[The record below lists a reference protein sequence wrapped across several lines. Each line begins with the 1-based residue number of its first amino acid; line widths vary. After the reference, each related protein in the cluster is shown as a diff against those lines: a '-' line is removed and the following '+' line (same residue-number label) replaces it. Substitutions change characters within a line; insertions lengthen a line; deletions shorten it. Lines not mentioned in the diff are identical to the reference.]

1 MMKTIFQTT
10 SKIWKKSY
18 VYTYSGLSILFTLFF
33 NIAHA
38 SEPKPWQMDLQEPAG
53 IIATKATDL
62 HNFLLVVI
70 TLISIFVLGLLV
82 YVCIKFREKPN
93 VKPSKTSH
101 HTLIEIIWTVVPVI
115 ILVVIAVPS
124 FKLLYL
130 TEADKPV
137 DMVVKVSGAQWY
149 WNYEYPD
156 EEISFDSYIIA
167 EEDLKDNQKR
177 LLDVDNPLV
186 VPEGTKI
193 KFLVTGNDVMHSFF
207 VPSLAL
213 QVYSIAGRVNE
224 IWTEIPVGK
233 KKYYGQCNQIC
244 GINHAYMPIVIQ
256 ALPNN
261 EYKEWLK
268 EAKVK
273 FAKNTL
279 EKNNKFALLEKKEV
293 KEIK

>member
-1 MMKTIFQTT
+1 MKMNFQA
-10 SKIWKKSY
+10 SIVSWKEKIKISLIGIIY
-18 VYTYSGLSILFTLFF
+18 FVFSIANT
-33 NIAHA
+33 AYA

-53 IIATKATDL
+53 IIASKATDL
-62 HNFLLVVI
+62 HNFLLVII
-70 TLISIFVLGLLV
+70 TLISVFVLGLLV
-82 YVCIKFREKPN
+82 YVCIKFKEKPN

-101 HTLIEIIWTVVPVI
+101 NTLIEVIWTVVPVL
-115 ILVVIAVPS
+115 ILVVIAIPS

-156 EEISFDSYIIA
+156 EEISFDSYMIA
-167 EEDLKDNQKR
+167 ENELKENQKR

-186 VPEGTKI
+186 VPEGTRI
-193 KFLVTGNDVMHSFF
+193 KFLITGNDVMHSFF

-224 IWTEIPVGK
+224 IWTEVPMGK

-244 GINHAYMPIVIQ
+244 GVNHAYMPIVIE
-256 ALPNN
+256 ALPQN

-273 FAKNTL
+273 FANVKQTNF
-279 EKNNKFALLEKKEV
+279 NKFALLDK
-293 KEIK
+293 KEIKEIK

>member
-1 MMKTIFQTT
+1 MKMNFQALIV
-10 SKIWKKSY
+10 SWKEKIKISLIGIIY
-18 VYTYSGLSILFTLFF
+18 FVFSLANTAY
-33 NIAHA
+33 A

-53 IIATKATDL
+53 IIASKATDL
-62 HNFLLVVI
+62 HNFLLVII
-70 TLISIFVLGLLV
+70 TLISVFVLGLLV
-82 YVCIKFREKPN
+82 YVCIKFKEKPN

-101 HTLIEIIWTVVPVI
+101 NTLIEVIWTVVPVL
-115 ILVVIAVPS
+115 ILVVIAIPS

-149 WNYEYPD
+149 WNYQYPD
-156 EEISFDSYIIA
+156 EEISFDSYMIA
-167 EEDLKDNQKR
+167 ENELKENQKR

-186 VPEGTKI
+186 VPEGTRI
-193 KFLVTGNDVMHSFF
+193 KFLITGNDVMHSFF

-224 IWTEIPVGK
+224 IWTEVPMGK

-244 GINHAYMPIVIQ
+244 GVNHAYMPIVIQ
-256 ALPNN
+256 ALPQN

-273 FAKNTL
+273 FANVKQTNF
-279 EKNNKFALLEKKEV
+279 NKFALLDK
-293 KEIK
+293 KEIKEIK

>member
-1 MMKTIFQTT
+1 
-10 SKIWKKSY
+10 
-18 VYTYSGLSILFTLFF
+18 
-33 NIAHA
+33 
-38 SEPKPWQMDLQEPAG
+38 MDLQEPAG

-62 HNFLLVVI
+62 HNFLLIVI
-70 TLISIFVLGLLV
+70 TLISVFVLGLLV

-101 HTLIEIIWTVVPVI
+101 HTLIEIIWTVVPVL

-156 EEISFDSYIIA
+156 EEVTFDSYIIA

-177 LLDVDNPLV
+177 MLDVDNPLV
-186 VPEGTKI
+186 VPEGTRI

-224 IWTEIPVGK
+224 IWTEIPMGK

-244 GINHAYMPIVIQ
+244 GVNHAYMPIVIQ

-261 EYKEWLK
+261 EYKEWLRD
-268 EAKVK
+268 AKIK

-279 EKNNKFALLEKKEV
+279 KEINKYASLEKKEV

>member
-1 MMKTIFQTT
+1 MKINFQTIFT
-10 SKIWKKSY
+10 SWKKKLDVIIYGFLLIFSY
-18 VYTYSGLSILFTLFF
+18 VNPAIS
-33 NIAHA
+33 

-70 TLISIFVLGLLV
+70 TLISVFVLGLLV

-93 VKPSKTSH
+93 VQPSKTSH
-101 HTLIEIIWTVVPVI
+101 NTIIEIIWTVVPVL
-115 ILVVIAVPS
+115 ILVVIAIPS

-156 EEISFDSYIIA
+156 EEISFDSYIVA
-167 EEDLKDNQKR
+167 EEDLKDDQKR
-177 LLDVDNPLV
+177 MLDVDNPLV
-186 VPEGTKI
+186 VPEGTRI
-193 KFLVTGNDVMHSFF
+193 KFLITGNDVMHSFF

-213 QVYSIAGRVNE
+213 QVYSIAGRINE
-224 IWTEIPVGK
+224 IWTEVPLGK

-244 GINHAYMPIVIQ
+244 GVNHAYMPIVIQ
-256 ALPNN
+256 ALPKD
-261 EYKEWLK
+261 EYEVWLK

-273 FAKNTL
+273 FASITK
-279 EKNNKFALLEKKEV
+279 KGINKIALLDKKEV
-293 KEIK
+293 KELK

>member
-1 MMKTIFQTT
+1 MITNFQA
-10 SKIWKKSY
+10 SNINWKEKIKIALIGIS
-18 VYTYSGLSILFTLFF
+18 SFIFF
-33 NIAHA
+33 NLNSAYA

-70 TLISIFVLGLLV
+70 TVISVFVLGLLV

-101 HTLIEIIWTVVPVI
+101 NTLIEVIWTVVPVL
-115 ILVVIAVPS
+115 ILVVIAIPS

-167 EEDLKDNQKR
+167 EADLKENQKR
-177 LLDVDNPLV
+177 MLDVDNPLV
-186 VPEGTKI
+186 VPEGTRI
-193 KFLVTGNDVMHSFF
+193 KFLITGNDVMHSFF

-224 IWTEIPVGK
+224 IWTEVPMGK

-244 GINHAYMPIVIQ
+244 GVNHAYMPIVIQ
-256 ALPNN
+256 ALPKD
-261 EYKEWLK
+261 EYKQWLK

-273 FAKNTL
+273 FANAEET
-279 EKNNKFALLEKKEV
+279 NFNKIALLEKKEI

>member
-1 MMKTIFQTT
+1 MTVNFQASIISWKNKITIFLIGVI
-10 SKIWKKSY
+10 SL
-18 VYTYSGLSILFTLFF
+18 VFSINNL
-33 NIAHA
+33 AHA

-53 IIATKATDL
+53 IIASKATDL
-62 HNFLLVVI
+62 HNFLLVII
-70 TLISIFVLGLLV
+70 TLISVFVLGLLI

-101 HTLIEIIWTVVPVI
+101 NTLIEVIWTVVPVL
-115 ILVVIAVPS
+115 ILVVIAIPS

-156 EEISFDSYIIA
+156 EEISFDSYMIA
-167 EEDLKDNQKR
+167 ENDLKENQKR

-186 VPEGTKI
+186 VPEGTRI
-193 KFLVTGNDVMHSFF
+193 KFLITGNDVMHSFF

-224 IWTEIPVGK
+224 IWTEVPMGK

-244 GINHAYMPIVIQ
+244 GVNHAYMPIVIQ
-256 ALPNN
+256 ALPKD

-273 FAKNTL
+273 FANVQQT
-279 EKNNKFALLEKKEV
+279 NFNKIALLDK
-293 KEIK
+293 KEIKEIK

>member
-1 MMKTIFQTT
+1 MAINFQTVFT
-10 SKIWKKSY
+10 SWKKKLDVIIYGFLLIFSY
-18 VYTYSGLSILFTLFF
+18 VNPAIS
-33 NIAHA
+33 

-70 TLISIFVLGLLV
+70 TLISVFVLGLLV

-93 VKPSKTSH
+93 VQPSKTSH
-101 HTLIEIIWTVVPVI
+101 NTLIEIIWTVVPVL
-115 ILVVIAVPS
+115 ILVVIAIPS

-156 EEISFDSYIIA
+156 EEISFDSYIVA
-167 EEDLKDNQKR
+167 EEDLKDDQKR
-177 LLDVDNPLV
+177 MLDVDNPLV
-186 VPEGTKI
+186 VPEGTRI
-193 KFLVTGNDVMHSFF
+193 KFLITGNDVMHSFF

-213 QVYSIAGRVNE
+213 QVYSIAGRINE
-224 IWTEIPVGK
+224 IWTEVPLGK

-244 GINHAYMPIVIQ
+244 GVNHAYMPIVIQ
-256 ALPNN
+256 ALPKD
-261 EYKEWLK
+261 EYEVWLK

-273 FAKNTL
+273 FASIT
-279 EKNNKFALLEKKEV
+279 NKGINKIALLDKKEV
-293 KEIK
+293 KELK

>member
-1 MMKTIFQTT
+1 MKINFQTVFT
-10 SKIWKKSY
+10 SWKKKIDVIIYGFLLIFSY
-18 VYTYSGLSILFTLFF
+18 VNPAIS
-33 NIAHA
+33 

-70 TLISIFVLGLLV
+70 TLISVFVLGLLV

-93 VKPSKTSH
+93 VQPSKTSH
-101 HTLIEIIWTVVPVI
+101 NTLIEIIWTVVPVL
-115 ILVVIAVPS
+115 ILVVIAIPS

-156 EEISFDSYIIA
+156 EEISFDSYIVA
-167 EEDLKDNQKR
+167 EEDLKDDQKR
-177 LLDVDNPLV
+177 MLDVDNPLV
-186 VPEGTKI
+186 VPEGTRI
-193 KFLVTGNDVMHSFF
+193 KFLITGNDVMHSFF

-213 QVYSIAGRVNE
+213 QVYSIAGRINE
-224 IWTEIPVGK
+224 IWTEVPLGK

-244 GINHAYMPIVIQ
+244 GVNHAYMPIVIQ
-256 ALPNN
+256 ALPKD
-261 EYKEWLK
+261 EYEVWLK

-273 FAKNTL
+273 FASITK
-279 EKNNKFALLEKKEV
+279 KGINKIALLDKKEV
-293 KEIK
+293 KELK

>member
-1 MMKTIFQTT
+1 MKINFQALIV
-10 SKIWKKSY
+10 SWKEKIKISLIGIIY
-18 VYTYSGLSILFTLFF
+18 FVFSLANTAY
-33 NIAHA
+33 A

-53 IIATKATDL
+53 IIASKATDL
-62 HNFLLVVI
+62 HNFLLVII
-70 TLISIFVLGLLV
+70 TLISVFVLGLLV
-82 YVCIKFREKPN
+82 YVCIKFKEKPN

-101 HTLIEIIWTVVPVI
+101 NTLIEVIWTVVPVL
-115 ILVVIAVPS
+115 ILVVIAIPS

-156 EEISFDSYIIA
+156 EEISFDSYMIA
-167 EEDLKDNQKR
+167 ENELKENQKR

-186 VPEGTKI
+186 VPEGTRI
-193 KFLVTGNDVMHSFF
+193 KFLITGNDVMHSFF

-224 IWTEIPVGK
+224 IWTEVPMGK

-244 GINHAYMPIVIQ
+244 GVNHAYMPIVIQ
-256 ALPNN
+256 ALPQN

-273 FAKNTL
+273 FANVKQTNF
-279 EKNNKFALLEKKEV
+279 NKFALLDK
-293 KEIK
+293 KEIKEIK

>member
-1 MMKTIFQTT
+1 MKMNFQAWVN
-10 SKIWKKSY
+10 SWKNKITVSLIG
-18 VYTYSGLSILFTLFF
+18 VISFVFSIT
-33 NIAHA
+33 NSAYA

-53 IIATKATDL
+53 IIASKATDL
-62 HNFLLVVI
+62 HNFLLVII
-70 TLISIFVLGLLV
+70 TLISVFVLGLLV

-101 HTLIEIIWTVVPVI
+101 NTLIEVIWTVVPVL
-115 ILVVIAVPS
+115 ILVVIAIPS

-156 EEISFDSYIIA
+156 EEISFDSYMIA
-167 EEDLKDNQKR
+167 ENDLKENQKR

-186 VPEGTKI
+186 VPEGTRI
-193 KFLVTGNDVMHSFF
+193 KFLITGNDVMHSFF

-224 IWTEIPVGK
+224 IWTEVPMGK

-244 GINHAYMPIVIQ
+244 GVNHAYMPIVIQ
-256 ALPNN
+256 ALPKN

-273 FAKNTL
+273 FANVQET
-279 EKNNKFALLEKKEV
+279 NFNKIALLDK
-293 KEIK
+293 KEIKEIK

>member
-1 MMKTIFQTT
+1 MKINFQTVFT
-10 SKIWKKSY
+10 SWKKKLDVIIYGFLLIFSY
-18 VYTYSGLSILFTLFF
+18 VNPAIS
-33 NIAHA
+33 

-70 TLISIFVLGLLV
+70 TLISVFVLGLLV
-82 YVCIKFREKPN
+82 YVCIRFREKPN
-93 VKPSKTSH
+93 VQPSKTSH
-101 HTLIEIIWTVVPVI
+101 NTIIEIIWTVVPVL
-115 ILVVIAVPS
+115 ILVVIAIPS

-156 EEISFDSYIIA
+156 EEISFDSYIVA
-167 EEDLKDNQKR
+167 EEDLKDDQKR
-177 LLDVDNPLV
+177 MLDVDNPLV
-186 VPEGTKI
+186 VPEGTRI
-193 KFLVTGNDVMHSFF
+193 KFLITGNDVMHSFF

-213 QVYSIAGRVNE
+213 QVYSIAGRINE
-224 IWTEIPVGK
+224 IWTEVPLGK

-244 GINHAYMPIVIQ
+244 GVNHAYMPIVIQ
-256 ALPNN
+256 ALPKD
-261 EYKEWLK
+261 EYEVWLK

-273 FAKNTL
+273 FASITK
-279 EKNNKFALLEKKEV
+279 KGINKIALLDKKEV
-293 KEIK
+293 KELK